1 MPSRSSFQDGF
12 SFFEKNIGVV
22 DGAYGASRYVSG
34 VEEKIDSFAKEL
46 NVFGL
51 RRKNSGPKQLQ
62 GDVAEYWHAHTFNIE
77 AKAAESTHHAE
88 ALRSNRLASVDIKTN
103 FGEEYSLKYRGN
115 GEQSG
120 KEQLSE
126 TVYER
131 FKRSEMD
138 SLEDFLN
145 KKKLEGKDPNLSLYQ
160 GQGRIVPSDQLSEAA
175 EYLKKRYNKEA
186 YNRPEQAAKYQEPLE
201 QLDDRIRDGEGI
213 ESHPLS
219 RPDSEKLTVEA
230 QKGNVDAECLKQY
243 GVSLE
248 EIVKCE
254 YVFKQA
260 MEAGKTAAVITTVM
274 KLAPEVLNTVSYLV
288 KTGRL
293 NSELFKKMGLAALDG
308 ASLGFIRGSVA
319 AGITTA
325 CKAGFFGAAMKS
337 LTPSVIASLTVLTM
351 ETIGDAFHV
360 ACGQKDRQEMALN
373 LIKNMVVSSSGL
385 IGGGLASCVLPC
397 LGFMLGSFIGATL
410 GSFACKAGGTA
421 VLSLCVDTGF
431 TMFGLVDQNHEL
443 PQEVLDELG
452 VKSFQVEPFRF
463 NEFNGKSFDLGKF
476 QTMEFAYD
484 SFRIT
489 VLRRGVVSVS
499 KIGYV

>member
-1 MPSRSSFQDGF
+1 MSSRSSFQDGY
-12 SFFEKNIGVV
+12 SFFEKNIGVM
-22 DGAYGASRYVSG
+22 DGAHGASRYVSG
-34 VEEKIDSFAKEL
+34 VEEEIDSFAKKL
-46 NVFGL
+46 NDFGAK
-51 RRKNSGPKQLQ
+51 RRKSGADKLQ

-77 AKAAESTHHAE
+77 AKAAESPHHAE

-103 FGEEYSLKYRGN
+103 FGEDYGLKYWKT
-115 GEQSG
+115 GEESG
-120 KEQLSE
+120 REQAT

-131 FKRSEMD
+131 FKKSGMD

-160 GQGRIVPSDQLSEAA
+160 GQGRIVPSDQLSEAT
-175 EYLKKRYNKEA
+175 EHLKKRYNKEA
-186 YNRPEQAAKYQEPLE
+186 YNRPEQAAKYQETLDR
-201 QLDDRIRDGEGI
+201 LDDRIRDGEGV

-230 QKGNVDAECLKQY
+230 QKGNVDTEYLKQH

-248 EIVKCE
+248 ESIKGE

-260 MEAGKTAAVITTVM
+260 IEAGKTAAVITTVM
-274 KLAPEVLNTVSYLV
+274 KLAPEVLKAVSYLV

-293 NSELFKKMGLAALDG
+293 NPEQFKKMGLAALDG

-319 AGITTA
+319 AGLTTA
-325 CKAGFFGAAMKS
+325 CKAGFFGTAMKS
-337 LTPSVIASLTVLTM
+337 LTPNVIASLTVLTM
-351 ETIGDAFHV
+351 ETIGDAFRV

-410 GSFACKAGGTA
+410 GSFACKAGGA
-421 VLSLCVDTGF
+421 AILSLCVDSGF
-431 TMFGLVDQNHEL
+431 TMFGLVDQNYEL
-443 PQEVLDELG
+443 PQEVLDELRI
-452 VKSFQVEPFRF
+452 KSFQVEPFRF
-463 NEFNGKSFDLGKF
+463 NEFNGKSFDFGKF
-476 QTMEFAYD
+476 QTKEFAYD

>member
-1 MPSRSSFQDGF
+1 
-12 SFFEKNIGVV
+12 
-22 DGAYGASRYVSG
+22 
-34 VEEKIDSFAKEL
+34 
-46 NVFGL
+46 
-51 RRKNSGPKQLQ
+51 
-62 GDVAEYWHAHTFNIE
+62 
-77 AKAAESTHHAE
+77 
-88 ALRSNRLASVDIKTN
+88 
-103 FGEEYSLKYRGN
+103 
-115 GEQSG
+115 
-120 KEQLSE
+120 
-126 TVYER
+126 
-131 FKRSEMD
+131 MD

-160 GQGRIVPSDQLSEAA
+160 GQGRIVPSDQLSAA
-175 EYLKKRYNKEA
+175 TEYLKKRYNKEA
-186 YNRPEQAAKYQEPLE
+186 YNRPEQAAKYQETLE
-201 QLDDRIRDGEGI
+201 RLDDRIRDGEGI

-219 RPDSEKLTVEA
+219 RPDSERLTVEA
-230 QKGNVDAECLKQY
+230 QKGNVDAECLKQL

-248 EIVKCE
+248 KIVKCE

-260 MEAGKTAAVITTVM
+260 IEAGKTAAVITTVM
-274 KLAPEVLNTVSYLV
+274 KLAPEVLKAVSYLV

-293 NSELFKKMGLAALDG
+293 NPELFKKMGLAALDG

-325 CKAGFFGAAMKS
+325 CKAGFWGAAMKS

-410 GSFACKAGGTA
+410 GSFACKAGGA
-421 VLSLCVDTGF
+421 AILSLCVDTGF
-431 TMFGLVDQNHEL
+431 TMFGLVDQNYEL

-452 VKSFQVEPFRF
+452 IKSFQVEPFRF
-463 NEFNGKSFDLGKF
+463 NEFNGKSFDFGKF
-476 QTMEFAYD
+476 HTKEFAYD

>member
-1 MPSRSSFQDGF
+1 MPSRSSFQDGY
-12 SFFEKNIGVV
+12 SFFEKNIGVA

-34 VEEKIDSFAKEL
+34 VEDEIDSFAKKL

-88 ALRSNRLASVDIKTN
+88 ALRSNRLASVDIQTN
-103 FGEEYSLKYRGN
+103 FDEEYSLKYRGN
-115 GEQSG
+115 GVQSG
-120 KEQLSE
+120 KDQLSE

-131 FKRSEMD
+131 FKKSGMD

-160 GQGRIVPSDQLSEAA
+160 GQGRIIPSDQLSKATED
-175 EYLKKRYNKEA
+175 LKKRYNKEA
-186 YNRPEQAAKYQEPLE
+186 YNRPEQAAKYQETLE

-219 RPDSEKLTVEA
+219 RMDSEKLTVEA

-248 EIVKCE
+248 EIIKCE

-260 MEAGKTAAVITTVM
+260 MKAGKTAAVITAVI
-274 KLAPEVLNTVSYLV
+274 KLAPEVLNAVSYLV

-351 ETIGDAFHV
+351 ETSGDAFHV

-385 IGGGLASCVLPC
+385 LVGGLASCVLPC

-410 GSFACKAGGTA
+410 GSFACKAGGA
-421 VLSLCVDTGF
+421 AILSLCVDTGF
-431 TMFGLVDQNHEL
+431 TMFGLVDQNYEL

-463 NEFNGKSFDLGKF
+463 NEFNGKSFDFGKF
-476 QTMEFAYD
+476 QTKEFAYD

>member
-1 MPSRSSFQDGF
+1 MSSRSSFQDGY

-22 DGAYGASRYVSG
+22 EGAHGASRYVSG
-34 VEEKIDSFAKEL
+34 VEEEIDSFVKVLNDFGAK
-46 NVFGL
+46 
-51 RRKNSGPKQLQ
+51 RRNSGTKQLQ
-62 GDVAEYWHAHTFNIE
+62 GDVAEFWHAHTFNIE
-77 AKAAESTHHAE
+77 AKAAESAHYAE
-88 ALRSNRLASVDIKTN
+88 AIRSNRLASVDIKTN
-103 FGEEYSLKYRGN
+103 FGEEYSLKYRAN
-115 GEQSG
+115 GGLSG
-120 KEQLSE
+120 GDQLSE

-131 FKRSEMD
+131 FKKSGMD

-160 GQGRIVPSDQLSEAA
+160 GQGRIVPSDQFSEAA
-175 EYLKKRYNKEA
+175 DYLKKRYNKEA
-186 YNRPEQAAKYQEPLE
+186 YNRPEQAAKYQETLE
-201 QLDDRIRDGEGI
+201 RLDDRIRDGEGV

-230 QKGNVDAECLKQY
+230 QKGNVDAECLKRL

-254 YVFKQA
+254 DVFKQA
-260 MEAGKTAAVITTVM
+260 MKAGTTAAVITTVM
-274 KLAPEVLNTVSYLV
+274 KLAPEVLKTISYLV

-293 NSELFKKMGLAALDG
+293 NPEQFQKMGLAALDG

-337 LTPSVIASLTVLTM
+337 LTPSVIATMTVLTM
-351 ETIGDAFHV
+351 ETIGDAFRV

-385 IGGGLASCVLPC
+385 IVGGLASCVLPC
-397 LGFMLGSFIGATL
+397 LGFMLGSFIGAAL
-410 GSFACKAGGTA
+410 GSFACNAGGA
-421 VLSLCVDTGF
+421 AILSLCVDTGF
-431 TMFGLVDQNHEL
+431 TMFGLVDQNYEL

-452 VKSFQVEPFRF
+452 IKSFQVESFRF
-463 NEFNGKSFDLGKF
+463 NEFNGKSFDFGKF
-476 QTMEFAYD
+476 HTKEFAYD

-499 KIGYV
+499 KIGYM

>member
-1 MPSRSSFQDGF
+1 MPSRSSFQDGY
-12 SFFEKNIGVV
+12 SFFEKNIGVA
-22 DGAYGASRYVSG
+22 DGAHGASRYVSG
-34 VEEKIDSFAKEL
+34 VEDEIDSFAKEL
-46 NVFGL
+46 NDFRTSHVGV
-51 RRKNSGPKQLQ
+51 GQLQ
-62 GDVAEYWHAHTFNIE
+62 GNVAEYWHAHTFNIE
-77 AKAAESTHHAE
+77 AKAAESSHHADV
-88 ALRSNRLASVDIKTN
+88 LGSHGLGSVDIQTN
-103 FGEEYSLKYRGN
+103 FGEEYSLKYYA
-115 GEQSG
+115 SG
-120 KEQLSE
+120 RLSGLKQAT

-131 FKRSEMD
+131 FKESGMD
-138 SLEDFLN
+138 FLEDFLN

-186 YNRPEQAAKYQEPLE
+186 YNRPEQAAKYQETLE

-219 RPDSEKLTVEA
+219 RMDSEKLTVEA
-230 QKGNVDAECLKQY
+230 QKGNVDAECLKRY

-260 MEAGKTAAVITTVM
+260 IEAGKTAAVITTVM
-274 KLAPEVLNTVSYLV
+274 KLAPEVLKAVSYLV

-293 NSELFKKMGLAALDG
+293 NSKLFKKMGLAALDG

-385 IGGGLASCVLPC
+385 IVGGLALCVLPC

-410 GSFACKAGGTA
+410 GSFACKAGGA
-421 VLSLCVDTGF
+421 AILSLCVDTGF
-431 TMFGLVDQNHEL
+431 TMFGLVDQNYEL

-463 NEFNGKSFDLGKF
+463 NEFNGKSFDFGKF
-476 QTMEFAYD
+476 RAKEFAYD
-484 SFRIT
+484 RFRIT

>member
-1 MPSRSSFQDGF
+1 
-12 SFFEKNIGVV
+12 
-22 DGAYGASRYVSG
+22 
-34 VEEKIDSFAKEL
+34 
-46 NVFGL
+46 
-51 RRKNSGPKQLQ
+51 
-62 GDVAEYWHAHTFNIE
+62 
-77 AKAAESTHHAE
+77 
-88 ALRSNRLASVDIKTN
+88 
-103 FGEEYSLKYRGN
+103 
-115 GEQSG
+115 
-120 KEQLSE
+120 
-126 TVYER
+126 
-131 FKRSEMD
+131 MD

-160 GQGRIVPSDQLSEAA
+160 GQGRIIPSDQLSEAA

-186 YNRPEQAAKYQEPLE
+186 YNRPEQAAKYQETLE
-201 QLDDRIRDGEGI
+201 RLDDRIRDGEGI

-219 RPDSEKLTVEA
+219 RPDSERLTVEA
-230 QKGNVDAECLKQY
+230 QKGNVDAECLKQL

-248 EIVKCE
+248 KIVKCE

-260 MEAGKTAAVITTVM
+260 IEAGKTAAVITTVM
-274 KLAPEVLNTVSYLV
+274 KLAPEVLKAVSYLV

-293 NSELFKKMGLAALDG
+293 NPELFKKMGLAALDG

-351 ETIGDAFHV
+351 ETIGDAFRV

-410 GSFACKAGGTA
+410 GSFACKAGGA
-421 VLSLCVDTGF
+421 AILSLCVDTGF
-431 TMFGLVDQNHEL
+431 TMFGLVDQNYEL

-452 VKSFQVEPFRF
+452 IKSFQVEPFRF
-463 NEFNGKSFDLGKF
+463 NEFNGKSFDFGKF
-476 QTMEFAYD
+476 HTKEFAYD

>member
-1 MPSRSSFQDGF
+1 
-12 SFFEKNIGVV
+12 
-22 DGAYGASRYVSG
+22 
-34 VEEKIDSFAKEL
+34 
-46 NVFGL
+46 
-51 RRKNSGPKQLQ
+51 
-62 GDVAEYWHAHTFNIE
+62 
-77 AKAAESTHHAE
+77 
-88 ALRSNRLASVDIKTN
+88 
-103 FGEEYSLKYRGN
+103 
-115 GEQSG
+115 
-120 KEQLSE
+120 
-126 TVYER
+126 
-131 FKRSEMD
+131 MD

-160 GQGRIVPSDQLSEAA
+160 GQGRIVPSDQLSKAT

-186 YNRPEQAAKYQEPLE
+186 YNRPEQAAKYQETLE
-201 QLDDRIRDGEGI
+201 RLDDRIRDGEGI

-230 QKGNVDAECLKQY
+230 QKGNVDAESLKQL

-248 EIVKCE
+248 KIVKCE
-254 YVFKQA
+254 DVFKQA
-260 MEAGKTAAVITTVM
+260 MKAGKTAAVITTVM
-274 KLAPEVLNTVSYLV
+274 KIAPEVLKAVSYLI

-351 ETIGDAFHV
+351 ETIGDAFRV
-360 ACGQKDRQEMALN
+360 ACGQKDRQEMTLN

-410 GSFACKAGGTA
+410 GSFACKAGGA
-421 VLSLCVDTGF
+421 AILSLCVDTGF
-431 TMFGLVDQNHEL
+431 TMFGLVDQNYEL

-452 VKSFQVEPFRF
+452 IKSFQVEPFRF
-463 NEFNGKSFDLGKF
+463 NEFNGKSFDFGKF
-476 QTMEFAYD
+476 HTKEFAYD